1 MKQNRFYGLLLS
13 GTFFLSAG
21 VCVGQKALEKRIEE
35 IVKSARA
42 EVGLAVLNLK
52 TNQLT
57 TLNTDKHL
65 PMQSVYK
72 FHLALAVL
80 HEIDKGKLSLEQ
92 KILVKKSDLLPNL
105 WSPMREKYPEG
116 NVELPLSEILKYTVS
131 ESDNVGCDLLFKLVG
146 GPKIVNDYIHGLGIK
161 DVAIANNEQEI
172 QGNWSVQFSNWSTA
186 TAAVKLLQKFHAKK
200 LLSKNTQTFLWE
212 TMSNTVTGPNKIK
225 GMLPKGTLVAH
236 KTGYSGAKEGVVTAT
251 NDIGVVQLPNGDAF
265 AIAVFV
271 TNSQENEKTNDGLI
285 AQISKAAWDYFLAQ

>member
-1 MKQNRFYGLLLS
+1 MKQNRFHRLFLL
-13 GTFFLSAG
+13 GAFFLSAG
-21 VCVGQKALEKRIEE
+21 VCVGQKALEKRMAE

-42 EVGLAVLNLK
+42 EVGVAVLNLK

>member
-13 GTFFLSAG
+13 AVFFLWAG
-21 VCVGQKALEKRIEE
+21 VCVGQKALEKRMEE

-42 EVGLAVLNLK
+42 EVGVAVLNLK

-116 NVELPLSEILKYTVS
+116 NVELPLREILKYTVS

-186 TAAVKLLQKFHAKK
+186 TAAVKLLQKFHAQK

-236 KTGYSGAKEGVVTAT
+236 KTGYSGAKEGVVAAT
-251 NDIGVVQLPNGDAF
+251 NDIGVVQLPNGDTF